1 MARGGGA
8 RQLDGRM
15 MRDDLLHPGLNGA
28 FVADGFGLLP
38 SPTPQTGA
46 RLAGKRLAVKD
57 VFEVEGLT
65 AGGGNPAWLAEQTPT
80 NRTALP
86 VRALLEQGAQ
96 WIGKTV
102 TDELTYSLAGI
113 NAHYGTP
120 VNPAD
125 AARIP
130 GGSSS
135 GSAVAVAAG
144 HADIG
149 LGTDCG
155 GSVRL
160 PASYCGIWGIRPT
173 HGRIPSD
180 GCLTLAHSFD
190 TVGWFTRDPQLLC
203 DIFEVLAH
211 SKVPDRVNEAVLRVP
226 GQLLPLLD
234 DAARTRF
241 NETIATLGGV
251 ESAPPVD
258 ADLDQWAQAFRVLQ
272 GAEIAQRYRAWA
284 QAHIESFGADIRRR
298 FELVMTLTE
307 SDVLHAQQVRV
318 QAIRA
323 MAHAFNAS
331 SVYWIMPTQPWIAPR
346 TDASLDEVDAVRARS
361 QQMLCIAGLAG
372 LPQVTMPWTT
382 FESAPLGISIIG
394 ARGDDEGV
402 LAVAR
407 AMHARLAVPV

>member
-1 MARGGGA
+1 
-8 RQLDGRM
+8 M

-28 FVADGFGLLP
+28 FVADGFGPLP
-38 SPTPQTGA
+38 SPVVQTGTK
-46 RLAGKRLAVKD
+46 LAGKRLAVKD
-57 VFEVEGLT
+57 VFDVEGLT
-65 AGGGNPAWLAEQTPT
+65 TGGGNPAWLAEQTPAT
-80 NRTALP
+80 RTALP
-86 VRALLEQGAQ
+86 VRALLEQGTQ

-125 AARIP
+125 PARIP

-155 GSVRL
+155 GSIRL

-173 HGRIPSD
+173 HGRIPAD

-190 TVGWFTRDPQLLC
+190 TVGWFARDPHTLC
-203 DIFEVLAH
+203 DAFEVLAH
-211 SKVPDRVNEAVLRVP
+211 SVVPDCIDEAVLCVP

-241 NETIATLGGV
+241 NDTIGTLGGI
-251 ESAPPVD
+251 ENALPIT
-258 ADLDQWAQAFRVLQ
+258 ADLSEWARAFRLLQ
-272 GAEIAQRYRAWA
+272 GAEIAQRYVAWA
-284 QAHIESFGADIRRR
+284 QAHIDSFGADIRRR
-298 FELVMTLTE
+298 FELSMTLSA
-307 SDVLHAQQVRV
+307 SDVHQAQQLRV
-318 QAIRA
+318 QASRV
-323 MAHAFNAS
+323 MAQAFAAPG
-331 SVYWIMPTQPWIAPR
+331 VYWIVPTQPWIAPR
-346 TDASLDEVDAVRARS
+346 TDASLEEVDAVRARS

-372 LPQVTMPWTT
+372 LPQVNMPWTT
-382 FESAPLGISIIG
+382 FEGAPLGISIIG

-407 AMHARLAVPV
+407 ATHARLAAQT